1 MHEAKAF
8 KWPESRVEGE
18 IIMSDID
25 REWAISELSKFI
37 TATRI
42 VPHPAPN
49 VLGII
54 NAGSREEISS
64 QAYVV
69 DRILDVVFPNWRQD
83 FPNPRAHNWMGYH
96 EVALRA
102 KTALERQP
110 ELEEKLGDNSP
121 HIAASQLHPW
131 IWEGA
136 RSLWNSGHFRE
147 AVSAAVRKINAETQN
162 KIGRRDISETDLFKQ
177 AFSLDSARE
186 GKARLR
192 RMAPDSSKTYQSVQ
206 RGAWLFAEG
215 IFAGIRNPLSH
226 EAENEL
232 SEHEALEYLAALSV
246 LARWVDQSTVEKA
259 RGES

>member
-1 MHEAKAF
+1 
-8 KWPESRVEGE
+8 
-18 IIMSDID
+18 MSDID

-37 TATRI
+37 KAIKIIWHSFSDAFT
-42 VPHPAPN
+42 VPDTFTVIN
-49 VLGII
+49 V
-54 NAGSREEISS
+54 REEISS

-69 DRILDVVFPNWRQD
+69 DQILDVVFPNWKQD
-83 FPNPRAHNWMGYH
+83 FPNPRADKWIGYYK
-96 EVALRA
+96 VALRA
-102 KTALERQP
+102 KTALERQA
-110 ELEEKLGDNSP
+110 EIKEKLGDNSP
-121 HIAASQLHPW
+121 HITVSQLHPW

-192 RMAPDSSKTYQSVQ
+192 RMTPDNSKTYQSMQ

-246 LARWVDQSTVEKA
+246 LARWVDQSIVEKA

>member
-1 MHEAKAF
+1 
-8 KWPESRVEGE
+8 
-18 IIMSDID
+18 MSDID
-25 REWAISELSKFI
+25 REWAISELSSFI
-37 TATRI
+37 AATKIIRRPSPGI
-42 VPHPAPN
+42 FATIN
-49 VLGII
+49 V
-54 NAGSREEISS
+54 GSREEISS

-69 DRILDVVFPNWRQD
+69 DRILDVVFPNWKQE
-83 FPNPRAHNWMGYH
+83 FPDPRANQWRGYH

-102 KTALERQP
+102 KTALERQA
-110 ELEEKLGDNSP
+110 EIEEKLGDNSP

-162 KIGRRDISETDLFKQ
+162 KIERRDISETDLFKQ
-177 AFSLDSARE
+177 AFSPDPAQE
-186 GKARLR
+186 GKSRLR
-192 RMAPDSSKTYQSVQ
+192 RMNPDSSKTYQSVQ
-206 RGAWLFAEG
+206 RGAWSFAEG

>member
-1 MHEAKAF
+1 
-8 KWPESRVEGE
+8 
-18 IIMSDID
+18 MSDID
-25 REWAISELSKFI
+25 REWAISELLKFI
-37 TATRI
+37 IAI
-42 VPHPAPN
+42 ENIWHSSPV
-49 VLGII
+49 I
-54 NAGSREEISS
+54 NIRSEGEISS

-69 DRILDVVFPNWRQD
+69 DQILDVVFPNWKQD
-83 FPNPRAHNWMGYH
+83 FPNPKWIGYY
-96 EVALRA
+96 EIASRA
-102 KTALERQP
+102 KTALERQA
-110 ELEEKLGDNSP
+110 EIKEKLGDNSP
-121 HIAASQLHPW
+121 HITVSQLHPW

-177 AFSLDSARE
+177 AFSLDPARE

-192 RMAPDSSKTYQSVQ
+192 RMTPDSSKTYQSVQ

-226 EAENEL
+226 EVENEL

-246 LARWVDQSTVEKA
+246 LARWVDQSIVEKA

>member
-1 MHEAKAF
+1 
-8 KWPESRVEGE
+8 
-18 IIMSDID
+18 MSDID

-37 TATRI
+37 TEI
-42 VPHPAPN
+42 EIIWDSFSDSFVVIN
-49 VLGII
+49 V
-54 NAGSREEISS
+54 GSEGEISS

-69 DRILDVVFPNWRQD
+69 DRILDVVFPNWKQD
-83 FPNPRAHNWMGYH
+83 FPNPRADEWRGYY

-102 KTALERQP
+102 KTALERQT
-110 ELEEKLGDNSP
+110 EIEEKLGDNSP
-121 HIAASQLHPW
+121 HITVSQLHPW

-177 AFSLDSARE
+177 AFSLDPARE

-192 RMAPDSSKTYQSVQ
+192 RMTPDSSKTYQSVQ

-226 EAENEL
+226 EVENEL

>member
-1 MHEAKAF
+1 
-8 KWPESRVEGE
+8 
-18 IIMSDID
+18 MSDID
-25 REWAISELSKFI
+25 REWAISELSSFI
-37 TATRI
+37 AATKIIR
-42 VPHPAPN
+42 HPYPSTGVFVTIN
-49 VLGII
+49 V
-54 NAGSREEISS
+54 GSREEISS

-69 DRILDVVFPNWRQD
+69 DRILDVVFPSWKQD
-83 FPNPRAHNWMGYH
+83 FPNPRADKWRGYH

-102 KTALERQP
+102 KTALERQT
-110 ELEEKLGDNSP
+110 EIEEKLGDNSP
-121 HIAASQLHPW
+121 HITVSQLHPW
-131 IWEGA
+131 IWEEA

-162 KIGRRDISETDLFKQ
+162 KIGRRDISETNLFKQ
-177 AFSLDSARE
+177 AFSLDPARE

-192 RMAPDSSKTYQSVQ
+192 RMTPDSSKTYQSVQ